1 VRPPLGLAAEPWEY
15 LGADEAID
23 VEHELIVSAAATLR
37 TGDDV
42 AFARAAFEFVRDEV
56 AHSLD
61 AGDRRV
67 TWRASDVLRER
78 TGLCH
83 AKANLYVALLRAGGV
98 EAGLCYQRLTD
109 DGSQFFL
116 HGLAAVLLEDRW
128 VRLDPRGNKPGIE
141 VEFSAA
147 EDRLAYTVRPQ
158 LGEVD
163 YLTVYARPAP
173 VVLRALQAHDDCIA
187 MCEQGGLPASL
198 DG

>member
-1 VRPPLGLAAEPWEY
+1 MRPPLSLAAEPWEY

-42 AFARAAFEFVRDEV
+42 AFARAAFELVRDEV

-78 TGLCH
+78 TGLCY
-83 AKANLYVALLRAGGV
+83 AKAHLYVALLRAGGV

-109 DGSQFFL
+109 GSSFFL
-116 HGLAAVLLEDRW
+116 HGLAAVLLEDHW
-128 VRLDPRGNKPGIE
+128 VRLDPRGNKPGID
-141 VEFSAA
+141 VEFSAT
-147 EDRLAYTVRPQ
+147 EDRLAYTARPE
-158 LGEVD
+158 LGEID
-163 YLTVYARPAP
+163 HLTVYATPVPA
-173 VVLRALQAHDDCIA
+173 VLRALRTHDDCLA